1 MADKYTWDDVK
12 YSDSGLMNAAK
23 MLGLANL
30 NFSTSLDSVKNA
42 MDSNLLTQ
50 AANIKAK
57 KEFDTNQAI
66 ASLLPN
72 LSDPLKFQN
81 TLNSDAFKTMTENGS
96 VDAKT
101 LTDALAKGALIT
113 DSNQKMMSVFEKDK
127 ADQSNNALLGNLLS
141 GADLS
146 NPNNAAKVIR
156 DYASNFNSAGAPVLN
171 TLSSLLDGATKSTNN
186 AYQIKSLESSLATA
200 AAQNAHTAAQTNTL
214 NTMLPYHVEALKAQT
229 DDTKVNTDAKKTS
242 TNALIYTTGRDT
254 ANTAKQAAD
263 EKRTFDIKTQ
273 IALLQSQASASGINF
288 NDYFKLDDKNNS
300 VSLKGVQ
307 DNFDGAF
314 EYIKKV
320 YGNPGQRTKDP
331 TEEGDMET
339 QIRNKLAALQK
350 DANITLGITKEGKLT
365 VNPTEKVVSSV
376 KVGELP
382 AYVLL
387 SIAKSG
393 LQGKYNYLGFGNTLE
408 GYKDNNAYYNP
419 NKDSFKWDVIANDSV
434 LNKALS
440 AEVSNVAKAKA
451 LYDSHMQQTKTVNVG
466 YRNTMNNLN
475 AARFSMQTP
484 QIEAGANAAN
494 TIIKSLTQTL
504 PKPKNKSK

>member
-1 MADKYTWDDVK
+1 MSEKYTWSDVK

-127 ADQSNNALLGNLLS
+127 ADQNNNMLLGNLLS
-141 GADLS
+141 TTDMS
-146 NPNNAAKVIR
+146 NPSNVANAFKA
-156 DYASNFNSAGAPVLN
+156 YAGSFNPAGAPILN
-171 TLSSLLDGATKSTNN
+171 TLSAFSDGATKSVNN
-186 AYQIKSLESSLATA
+186 AYQTKSLESSLATA
-200 AAQNAHTAAQTNTL
+200 AAQNAHTAAQINVL
-214 NTMLPYHVEALKAQT
+214 NTMLPHQVDALQAQIAGAKA
-229 DDTKVNTDAKKTS
+229 DTDAKKVTTDNLLYNIS
-242 TNALIYTTGRDT
+242 RGIIDTN
-254 ANTAKQAAD
+254 KKAAD
-263 EKRTFDIKTQ
+263 EKRNFEIRAQ
-273 IALLQSQASASGINF
+273 ITSLQNQANASGINF

-300 VSLKGVQ
+300 VGLKGVQ

-314 EYIKKV
+314 EYIKKA

-331 TEEGDMET
+331 TEEGDMES
-339 QIRNKLAALQK
+339 QIRNKLIALQK
-350 DANITLGITKEGKLT
+350 DANTVLGVTKEGNLVT
-365 VNPTEKVVSSV
+365 NPAEKVMYSA

-387 SIAKSG
+387 TIAKSG
-393 LQGKYNYLGFGNTLE
+393 LQGKYNYFGFGNTLE

-419 NKDSFKWDVIANDSV
+419 NKDSFKWDVISNDSV
-434 LNKALS
+434 LKKALL
-440 AEVSNVAKAKA
+440 AEVGNIAKAKA
-451 LYDSHMQQTKTVNVG
+451 LFDSHTQQTTAVNNKYG
-466 YRNTMNNLN
+466 KTMNDLTAVGNGIQTQRINDGADAADRSITTVIQN
-475 AARFSMQTP
+475 A
-484 QIEAGANAAN
+484 
-494 TIIKSLTQTL
+494 K
-504 PKPKNKSK
+504 KPKNKSK

>member
-72 LSDPLKFQN
+72 LSDPLKFQS

-127 ADQSNNALLGNLLS
+127 ADQSNNMLLGNLLS
-141 GADLS
+141 TTDMS
-146 NPNNAAKVIR
+146 NPSNVANAFKA
-156 DYASNFNSAGAPVLN
+156 YAGNFNSAGAPILN
-171 TLSSLLDGATKSTNN
+171 TLSAFSDGATKSVNN
-186 AYQIKSLESSLATA
+186 AYQTKSLESSLATA
-200 AAQNAHTAAQTNTL
+200 ATQNAHTAAQTNIL
-214 NTMLPYHVEALKAQT
+214 NTMLPYQVEAIKAQT

-242 TNALIYTTGRDT
+242 TNALLYTTGRDI

-263 EKRTFDIKTQ
+263 EKRTFEIRAQ
-273 IALLQSQASASGINF
+273 IASLQNQANASGINF

-300 VSLKGVQ
+300 VGLKGVQ

-314 EYIKKV
+314 EYIKKA

-339 QIRNKLAALQK
+339 QIRGKLIALQK
-350 DANITLGITKEGKLT
+350 DANTVLGVTKEGNLVT
-365 VNPTEKVVSSV
+365 NPTEKVMYSA

-387 SIAKSG
+387 TIAKSG

-419 NKDSFKWDVIANDSV
+419 NKDSFKWDVISNDSA
-434 LNKALS
+434 LKKALS
-440 AEVSNVAKAKA
+440 AEVGNVAKAKT
-451 LYDSHMQQTKTVNVG
+451 LFDSHTQQTKTVNAG
-466 YRNTMNNLN
+466 YGNIIDNLN
-475 AARFSMQTP
+475 ATRFKMQTP
-484 QIEAGANAAN
+484 QIEAGANAAD
-494 TIIKSLTQTL
+494 TIINSLTQTL